1 MKILSISAGLFAA
14 VMMFGSAIAG
24 EVVVV
29 NQSGEDVRVKC
40 TYVRSFHLHAGR
52 QRVLSFR
59 SSVHDVRCS
68 AHDHHNQHIAG
79 ESFHFQ
85 GHHDR
90 FVWRIG
96 HH

>member
-1 MKILSISAGLFAA
+1 MKILKISAVVFAA
-14 VMMFGSAIAG
+14 AAMFGSAIAG

-29 NQSGEDVRVKC
+29 NDSGEDVRVEC

-59 SSVHDVRCS
+59 SSVHDVHCR
-68 AHDHHNQHIAG
+68 AHDDHNRHIAG
-79 ESFHFQ
+79 ESFHFK
-85 GHHDR
+85 GDHDR